1 MTTSPVLKPTLALV
15 LVLCAACGAPE
26 QKPAEGTGRSAT
38 TATTTASPAVQPPP
52 ATAQSVAES
61 ITAVIPEATELIEV
75 TEDNDPNNL
84 IGRPNG
90 YVAASVLVDSRLPR
104 CANLGAD
111 CGVMIEQW
119 PDEAAAQNRSD
130 YIQSILKSMPTL
142 GPEWNTVR
150 GGLLL
155 RVAGELKPSEAKAY
169 EAAFAG

>member
-1 MTTSPVLKPTLALV
+1 MNSRLVFKLAVALALA
-15 LVLCAACGAPE
+15 LCVSCGAPE
-26 QKPAEGTGRSAT
+26 QQRSDSGGA
-38 TATTTASPAVQPPP
+38 AAAGTTTAEPVQPPP

-61 ITAVIPEATELIEV
+61 IKSTIPEVAEHIEI

-104 CANLGAD
+104 CTELGAD

-119 PDEAAAQNRSD
+119 PDQAAAQNRAD
-130 YIQSILKSMPTL
+130 YIQSMLKSMPML
-142 GPEWNTVR
+142 GQEWDTVE
-150 GGLLL
+150 GDLLL

-169 EAAFAG
+169 ETAFAD